1 MEKSQFR
8 QVKSKKTRKHMVEML
23 NQRVADLTDL
33 FVQTK
38 LAHFIAYHELFDK
51 LAGHIPDLI
60 DTVAEQAASLGGAV
74 GKPVQFIASETSDPP
89 WPLDENKDLAVLETL
104 TERWFI
110 VANSVREA
118 VDTSANKDPGTSDL
132 FTEVCRQ
139 LDKNLWYLDAHLTDG
154 KVARSR

>member
-51 LAGHIPDLI
+51 LAGHIPNLI
-60 DTVAEQAASLGGAV
+60 YCRRTGC
-74 GKPVQFIASETSDPP
+74 FIRRGCRKTC
-89 WPLDENKDLAVLETL
+89 
-104 TERWFI
+104 
-110 VANSVREA
+110 SVHCFG
-118 VDTSANKDPGTSDL
+118 N
-132 FTEVCRQ
+132 F
-139 LDKNLWYLDAHLTDG
+139 
-154 KVARSR
+154 